1 MELKD
6 FIDNFAQLFE
16 DTDPSEFTAETEFK
30 ELEEWTSVAALSI
43 MAMVLDDYQISLTAN
58 EIRKTNTI
66 QELYDLVKSKQ

>member
-1 MELKD
+1 MELKE

-43 MAMVLDDYQISLTAN
+43 MAMVLDNYQISLTAN